1 MTLGEAITSLRKK
14 RQLLQKDLALKA
26 NISSPHLSL
35 IEKDKTDVNL
45 KTLASI
51 AEALEVPLPVLF
63 FFTISEKDVPEDKKA
78 DFQPFYSLING
89 LVENVFMGDI
99 NKKL

>member
-1 MTLGEAITSLRKK
+1 MKLGEAITSLRKK

-45 KTLASI
+45 KTLSAI
-51 AEALEVPLPVLF
+51 ADALEVPLPVLF
-63 FFTISEKDVPEDKKA
+63 FFTISDEDVPEEKKA
-78 DFQPFYSLING
+78 VFQPFYALING
-89 LVENVFMGDI
+89 LIDNVFIQDFN
-99 NKKL
+99 NKT